1 MTPNSERGT
10 GKRVLHRRQ
19 LRRNIKK
26 LEVFITIT
34 KNTAY
39 KIFIY
44 LTWPKTCSLNY
55 KGKPNNTIGFFH
67 IAFLGAP

>member
-1 MTPNSERGT
+1 MTTNSERGT
-10 GKRVLHRRQ
+10 GKRVLYRRP

-26 LEVFITIT
+26 LEVFITISINNN

-44 LTWPKTCSLNY
+44 LTWPKTCSCNL
-55 KGKPNNTIGFFH
+55 PF
-67 IAFLGAP
+67 